1 VTIDSPDDR
10 RPDPLLSVQMLR
22 AVAATMVLL
31 FHLATTSAYGWLAP
45 GAWHAEVARFVEAIG
60 FAGVDLFFVISGV
73 VMVYSSYD
81 RLGAPREMAPFIKR
95 RVARIYPLYW
105 VCTAAVLALA
115 WMAPNLASREKF
127 SALGILKSFLLWPQD
142 EYPVVA
148 VGWTLTFEMYFYLV
162 FAGMFALPRR
172 ALPWALVGWAVI
184 TLGLFPLFDQPA
196 YRTSLEGHLSL
207 PLVASPLA
215 LEFIAGC
222 FIGCR
227 ARTGRMPLGA
237 AALAAG
243 LVTFAAIGGALRMRY
258 PLELHYGIARVA
270 VFGTGA
276 ALIAYGCI
284 ALEREQK
291 LRVPQLLKLAGD
303 ASYSLYLTHMYA
315 LWGVAQLWPTSPAS
329 GVEGAWRAAMTPVAL
344 FACGA
349 TAVISYRWI
358 ERPLHRYFLLVL
370 GVAPHGC
377 PGRTVAT

>member
-1 VTIDSPDDR
+1 
-10 RPDPLLSVQMLR
+10 MLR
-22 AVAATMVLL
+22 AIAATLVLL
-31 FHLATTSAYGWLAP
+31 YHLVTTSAYGWLTP
-45 GAWHAEVARFVEAIG
+45 GAWRLRVAEFVEAIG

-81 RLGAPREMAPFIKR
+81 RLGEAREIAPFIKR

-127 SALGILKSFLLWPQD
+127 ATLGILKSFFLWPQH

-162 FAGMFALPRR
+162 FAGMIALPRR
-172 ALPWALVGWAVI
+172 ALPWALAVWAVI
-184 TLGLFPLFDQPA
+184 TLGLFSIFDQPA

-222 FIGCR
+222 FIGWR
-227 ARTGRMPLGA
+227 ARTGPMPLGA

-258 PLELHYGIARVA
+258 PLELHYGTARVA

-284 ALEREQK
+284 ALERKQK
-291 LRVPQLLKLAGD
+291 LRVPRSLKRAGD
-303 ASYSLYLTHMYA
+303 ASYSLYLTHMYV
-315 LWGVAQLWPTSPAS
+315 LWGVAQLWPAS
-329 GVEGAWRAAMTPVAL
+329 LPSGAEEASRAAMTPVAL
-344 FACGA
+344 FACGGV
-349 TAVISYRWI
+349 AVVSYRWI
-358 ERPLHRYFLLVL
+358 ERPLHRYFLLVF
-370 GVAPHGC
+370 GVPSHRG